1 MRRNSE
7 EIGEG
12 NEEEG
17 EVEKEKE
24 EESERKEGEEEGE
37 GGGEYRSTRTDIT
50 FYNTCSGRVVM
61 PKISIYN

>member
-24 EESERKEGEEEGE
+24 EESERKEEGE

-61 PKISIYN
+61 PKITIYN

>member
-24 EESERKEGEEEGE
+24 EESERKEEGE
-37 GGGEYRSTRTDIT
+37 GGGEYRSTRTDII
-50 FYNTCSGRVVM
+50 YNTCSGRVVM